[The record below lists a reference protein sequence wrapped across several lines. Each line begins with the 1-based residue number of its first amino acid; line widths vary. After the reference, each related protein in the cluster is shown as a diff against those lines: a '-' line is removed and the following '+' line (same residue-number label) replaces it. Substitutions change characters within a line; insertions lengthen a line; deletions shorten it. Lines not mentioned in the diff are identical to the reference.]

1 MQAFHILHCLTPGAL
16 HLRTAKIQENCDAAL
31 GHHWRCAF
39 WKGKAFSVLSVI
51 CVHSFQATPS
61 EIICSYSFYSLLV
74 SHSGFCSIPRDTLK
88 RLDILHQIPCIKMMK
103 PITSE
108 VHAIKR
114 ARSVLLRRTKL
125 CYNRWGF
132 LPAFTFVFCTAKAR
146 FKSKFP
152 RSIPYPENEML
163 LPSTQVRNSHHE
175 RLTSSIFPSD

>member
-16 HLRTAKIQENCDAAL
+16 HLCTAKIQENCDAAL

-51 CVHSFQATPS
+51 CVQSFQATPS

-74 SHSGFCSIPRDTLK
+74 SHSSFCSIPRETLK
-88 RLDILHQIPCIKMMK
+88 YLDILHQIPCIKMMK

-108 VHAIKR
+108 VHAINR
-114 ARSVLLRRTKL
+114 AWSVLLRRTKL

-132 LPAFTFVFCTAKAR
+132 FASVSFCFLHSQSQIQIKVSKIHPISREWNAFAFYTGA
-146 FKSKFP
+146 
-152 RSIPYPENEML
+152 
-163 LPSTQVRNSHHE
+163 
-175 RLTSSIFPSD
+175 